1 MDNLKPRC
9 KINHSNSVDELAN
22 ILETGDSCN
31 NEGRTKNVREFEL
44 RLLHHSVQSLNN
56 KLIEITIMLTVD
68 KLNVNILCFTEHWL
82 VEDQLNV
89 VNIDQFR
96 LVSKHCR
103 NS

>member
-1 MDNLKPRC
+1 M
-9 KINHSNSVDELAN
+9 
-22 ILETGDSCN
+22 
-31 NEGRTKNVREFEL
+31 
-44 RLLHHSVQSLNN
+44 RLLHHNVQSLNN
-56 KLIEITIMLTVD
+56 KLTETAMMLNVD
-68 KLNVNILCFTEHWL
+68 KLNVNILCFNEHWL